1 MVGGL
6 LPTSS
11 FGTRGLLNPNLGY
24 YRVDNSVIKM
34 TLNDPYGET
43 TFLFSLY
50 DAAQIGLFFLAAT
63 PYGAANSKL
72 AVIGFSGAK
81 VYINDNTICI
91 APNSRTNNR
100 MNLLPLSIV
109 ANISKIET
117 ITYSDL
123 DNIKS
128 GLVEINP
135 QNLL

>member
-1 MVGGL
+1 M
-6 LPTSS
+6 PTSR

-34 TLNDPYGET
+34 ILNNPYGET

-50 DAAQIGLFFLAAT
+50 DAAQIGMFFLAAT
-63 PYGAANSKL
+63 PYGADNSKL
-72 AVIGFSGAK
+72 AVIGFPGAK
-81 VYINDNTICI
+81 VYINNKTICI
-91 APNSRTNNR
+91 VPNSRTNNR
-100 MNLLPLSIV
+100 INLLPLSIA

-117 ITYSDL
+117 ITYSDF

-135 QNLL
+135 HNLL

>member
-1 MVGGL
+1 M
-6 LPTSS
+6 PTSI

-24 YRVDNSVIKM
+24 YRVNNSVIKM

-43 TFLFSLY
+43 AFLFSLY
-50 DAAQIGLFFLAAT
+50 DAAQIGVFFLAAT
-63 PYGAANSKL
+63 PYVATNSKL

-81 VYINDNTICI
+81 VYINNNTICI
-91 APNSRTNNR
+91 APNSRINNR
-100 MNLLPLSIV
+100 MNLLPLST
-109 ANISKIET
+109 AASISKIET

-135 QNLL
+135 HKLL